1 MQKILSIDFGSKR
14 VGLAEADDNLIAFAI
29 DPITYTDYNKM
40 LSEII
45 TLINVE
51 GYSKLI
57 IGLPLGYEY
66 KETQMS
72 KVVRSFATD
81 LKKELGGAYEI
92 IFWNEVLTS
101 EMAKKNLQGTKKS
114 VDSEAARIILQ
125 EYLDHKNEEKS

>member
-51 GYSKLI
+51 EYSKLI

-81 LKKELGGAYEI
+81 LKNQLGGAYEI

-101 EMAKKNLQGTKKS
+101 EMAKKNIQGMRKS